1 MQTSCGQIDSHC
13 SGLSSAYLIYDVGK
27 DQDVCHKPSFSSAHV
42 FPIHVADE
50 LDNQYSHNEAVRDM
64 HLGFRAALW
73 MALFGFLA
81 SAVHRNLDSLDHCA
95 MRGQDYAVRC
105 MQHAK

>member
-1 MQTSCGQIDSHC
+1 MVEKSASLVKLQLPPTDSFFF
-13 SGLSSAYLIYDVGK
+13 YL
-27 DQDVCHKPSFSSAHV
+27 
-42 FPIHVADE
+42 ADE

-95 MRGQDYAVRC
+95 MRGQDYTLRC
-105 MQHAK
+105 MQHARCVSTTITALVS